1 MAMKQIP
8 LAIRAQAAPGFDN
21 FIVGGN
27 ALTLTQLQ
35 ALKPPQGEAD
45 PTPSLYLWGPS
56 GAGKTHLLRA
66 LVARWPQEEV
76 YFADPTTLDPHDSLR
91 DAMHD
96 TRWRLLV
103 LDACEGL
110 SAEQQQAAFALFVEA
125 STRGAAIAS
134 AGCLPPVDLALRD
147 DLRTRLGWGLV
158 LPVEPLSEG
167 HCRSALRSE
176 ADRRGLVLSDEV
188 MGYLLT
194 RFPRDLKHLMQLF
207 DRLDD
212 FALSHKRALTV
223 PLLKQMLAESRGPS
237 PAAPSPSSPSPP
249 P

>member
-1 MAMKQIP
+1 MKQLP

-27 ALTLTQLQ
+27 ALTLAQLQ
-35 ALKPPQGEAD
+35 ALRPQEPGGVV
-45 PTPSLYLWGPS
+45 PQPLYLWGPS

-66 LVARWPQEEV
+66 LAASRAPEEV
-76 YFADPTTLDPHDSLR
+76 HFADPATLDPHDILR

-96 TRWRLLV
+96 ARWRLLV
-103 LDACEGL
+103 LDACEGFD
-110 SAEQQQAAFALFVEA
+110 AAQQQAAFALFVEA

-134 AGCLPPVDLALRD
+134 AGRLPPIDLALRD

-158 LPVEPLSEG
+158 LPVEPLSEDQ
-167 HCRSALRSE
+167 CRSVLRSE
-176 ADRRGLVLSDEV
+176 ADRRGLVLSTEV

-212 FALSHKRALTV
+212 FALSRKRALTV
-223 PLLKQMLAESRGPS
+223 PLLKQMLAESEGPS
-237 PAAPSPSSPSPP
+237 LPP
-249 P
+249 PLELPPP